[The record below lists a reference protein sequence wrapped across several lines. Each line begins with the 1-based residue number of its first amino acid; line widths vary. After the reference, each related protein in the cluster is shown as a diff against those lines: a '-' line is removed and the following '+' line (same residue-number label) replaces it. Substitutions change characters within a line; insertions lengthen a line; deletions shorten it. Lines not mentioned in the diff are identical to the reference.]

1 MKNMMRATLCIA
13 LLVLA
18 ALQISHAAVITNVS
32 VPVNI
37 PVFIPCAAGGTGELV
52 VLSGDLHV
60 LVRFTRSKSGGVH
73 AAAHFQP
80 QGISGVGQTTGEKY
94 QATGVTQDEFNARIG
109 VEETFVNNFRIIG
122 QARGNNFL
130 IHENFHITI
139 NANGRVTAFVDNF
152 RVDCR

>member
-1 MKNMMRATLCIA
+1 MKNMMRAALCIA

-18 ALQISHAAVITNVS
+18 VLQISHAAVITNVS

-80 QGISGVGQTTGEKY
+80 QGISGVGQTTGEKH
-94 QATGVTQDEFNARIG
+94 QATGLPRLSSMHEF
-109 VEETFVNNFRIIG
+109 E
-122 QARGNNFL
+122 GNK
-130 IHENFHITI
+130 HSST
-139 NANGRVTAFVDNF
+139 
-152 RVDCR
+152 

>member
-1 MKNMMRATLCIA
+1 MKNMMHATLCIA

-18 ALQISHAAVITNVS
+18 VLQISHAAVITNVS

-94 QATGVTQDEFNARIG
+94 QATGVTQDVPRMSSMQESEWKKHSSTIFVSLGKQA
-109 VEETFVNNFRIIG
+109 ETTF
-122 QARGNNFL
+122 
-130 IHENFHITI
+130 
-139 NANGRVTAFVDNF
+139 
-152 RVDCR
+152 

>member
-1 MKNMMRATLCIA
+1 MDNKMHATLCIA

-18 ALQISHAAVITNVS
+18 VLQISHAAVITNVS

-60 LVRFTRSKSGGVH
+60 LARFTRSKSGGVH

-80 QGISGVGQTTGEKY
+80 QGIGGVGQTTGEKY

-109 VEETFVNNFRIIG
+109 VEKHSSTIFVSLGKQGETTF
-122 QARGNNFL
+122 
-130 IHENFHITI
+130 
-139 NANGRVTAFVDNF
+139 
-152 RVDCR
+152 

>member
-73 AAAHFQP
+73 AAADFQP
-80 QGISGVGQTTGEKY
+80 QWLSGVGQRTREKY
-94 QATGVTQDEFNARIG
+94 QHTVVTSDVFNARI
-109 VEETFVNNFRIIG
+109 
-122 QARGNNFL
+122 
-130 IHENFHITI
+130 
-139 NANGRVTAFVDNF
+139 
-152 RVDCR
+152 

>member
-1 MKNMMRATLCIA
+1 MKNVMRATLFVV
-13 LLVLA
+13 LLVLV
-18 ALQISHAAVITNVS
+18 ALQVSHAEVITNVS

-37 PVFIPCAAGGTGELV
+37 PVFIPCAAGRAGELV

-60 LVRFTRSKSGGVH
+60 LVRFTMSKSGGVH

-80 QGISGVGQTTGEKY
+80 QGISGIGQTTGEKY
-94 QATGVTQDEFNARIG
+94 QGTGVTQDEFNARIG

-122 QARGNNFL
+122 QASGNNFL

-139 NANGRVTAFVDNF
+139 NANGRVAAFVDNF
-152 RVDCR
+152 SVDCR

>member
-94 QATGVTQDEFNARIG
+94 QGTGLPRTSSMQESEWKKHSLTIFVSLGKQA
-109 VEETFVNNFRIIG
+109 ETTF
-122 QARGNNFL
+122 
-130 IHENFHITI
+130 
-139 NANGRVTAFVDNF
+139 
-152 RVDCR
+152 

>member
-1 MKNMMRATLCIA
+1 MNMMRATLCIA

-18 ALQISHAAVITNVS
+18 VLQISHAAVITNVS

-60 LVRFTRSKSGGVH
+60 LARFTRSKSGGVH

-109 VEETFVNNFRIIG
+109 VEKHSSTIFVSLGKQGETTF
-122 QARGNNFL
+122 
-130 IHENFHITI
+130 
-139 NANGRVTAFVDNF
+139 
-152 RVDCR
+152 

>member
-1 MKNMMRATLCIA
+1 MNMMRATLCIA

-18 ALQISHAAVITNVS
+18 VLQISHAAVITNVS

-60 LVRFTRSKSGGVH
+60 LARFTRSKSGGVH

-109 VEETFVNNFRIIG
+109 AEKHSSTIFVSLGKQGETTF
-122 QARGNNFL
+122 
-130 IHENFHITI
+130 
-139 NANGRVTAFVDNF
+139 
-152 RVDCR
+152 